1 MRYFTLLVVLMSG
14 PLFASGD
21 DVRVTQSN
29 DMNNQ
34 TTGDVSTGDV
44 NGGSFTGGSN
54 KSLALVNSL
63 GDVDI
68 NDCLGST
75 QWATPVFSK
84 QKLNLNKWCAA
95 EVYDAKG
102 MYTMGGRIRC
112 QIPEI
117 AALFD
122 DAQQCVL
129 ENTVP
134 APIPL
139 PATTP
144 PTPGPDDEG
153 YRPDE
158 AGEVSQWGD
167 GHPGDIDIVQRE
179 LAMHEEEYE
188 SLEERLARLERN
200 NQIAARKSQERR
212 DYAQQTIQRLEN
224 DPEE

>member
-1 MRYFTLLVVLMSG
+1 MSG

-21 DVRVTQSN
+21 DIVQSN

-34 TTGDVSTGDV
+34 TTGDVGLVTGDSRAFAFAH
-44 NGGSFTGGSN
+44 G
-54 KSLALVNSL
+54 L

-68 NDCLGST
+68 NQCLGST
-75 QWATPVFSK
+75 QWGTILVSK
-84 QKLNLNKWCAA
+84 QKLVLNKWCAA

-102 MYTMGGRIRC
+102 MYSMAGRLRC
-112 QIPEI
+112 QIPAI
-117 AALFD
+117 ADLFTD
-122 DAQQCVL
+122 PQQCVL
-129 ENTVP
+129 ENTWTPPP
-134 APIPL
+134 ADI
-139 PATTP
+139 
-144 PTPGPDDEG
+144 PTPGPDGDG
-153 YRPDE
+153 YRPDGP
-158 AGEVSQWGD
+158 GEVSKEGY
-167 GHPGDIDIVQRE
+167 GGPPGMEIVQRE